1 MDFSNIRYGGFLIIP
16 LKYLGDSFSCRQLNE
31 KCPRIQ
37 LTTMDINENV
47 KAMLNAEGT
56 ASIGSVHRV
65 PRKLLLQ
72 AVTPEAEAITQF
84 QVTEDQ
90 EHFYHFQLED
100 SVLYRFQTE
109 VAFLCLRLTFD
120 QILALQAI
128 CCPGFAQSTSVFY
141 WLDEQGQKHEFDL
154 DEWLE
159 RFCKELQLHRFFE
172 GSARLLLEAYTYA
185 LAVVPDVFHRLE
197 EIQRITLNLH
207 QMIPLDM
214 ETEDYSEEDVRF
226 VYAVKNLELNGYRWG
241 CCVTSQTCGYVSAN
255 PKLDLKSELDD
266 QQNDGLPV
274 IVLALYEKYTCLR
287 FTQSLA
293 QHAQRNGGYLQN
305 LKKQMLEFRAYGT
318 VSPANLSRW
327 HNVKQIYAAVLELN
341 DVHSAVEEISTKLN
355 IVTEHQQ
362 EMVRNRNETI
372 INIITIFG
380 IVSIVASV
388 LSIVQIL
395 SDGNPVFWG
404 STILTSLVMT
414 LAVWITM
421 HLRH

>member
-1 MDFSNIRYGGFLIIP
+1 MNFSNIRYGGFLIIP
-16 LKYLGDSFSCRQLNE
+16 LKFRGDAAFCKQLNE

-47 KAMLNAEGT
+47 KAMLNAEGA
-56 ASIGSVHRV
+56 ASIGAVHCV

-72 AVTPEAEAITQF
+72 AMTQEAVAEF
-84 QVTEDQ
+84 QVAEDP

-100 SVLYRFQTE
+100 SVLYWFQTE

-120 QILALQAI
+120 EIMALHAI
-128 CCPGFAQSTSVFY
+128 CRPGFAKSTAAFY
-141 WLDEQGQKHEFDL
+141 WMDEQGTKHELDL

-172 GSARLLLEAYTYA
+172 GTARLLLEAYTYA
-185 LAVVPDVFHRLE
+185 LAVVPDIFQRLE
-197 EIQRITLNLH
+197 DIQKITLNLH
-207 QMIPLDM
+207 QMIPVDT
-214 ETEDYSEEDVRF
+214 ETESYSEEDVHF
-226 VYAVKNLELNGYRWG
+226 IYAVKNLERNGYRWG
-241 CCVTSQTCGYVSAN
+241 CCVTSQTCGYVSVN
-255 PKLDLKSELDD
+255 SELDLKAELDA

-274 IVLALYEKYTCLR
+274 VVLALYEKYSCLR
-287 FTQSLA
+287 FTQNLA
-293 QHAQRNGGYLQN
+293 EHVQRDSRYLQN
-305 LKKQMLEFRAYGT
+305 LKNQMLEFRTYGT

-341 DVHSAVEEISTKLN
+341 DVYSAVEDINTKLN

-395 SDGNPVFWG
+395 SDGNPIFWG

-421 HLRH
+421 HFRN